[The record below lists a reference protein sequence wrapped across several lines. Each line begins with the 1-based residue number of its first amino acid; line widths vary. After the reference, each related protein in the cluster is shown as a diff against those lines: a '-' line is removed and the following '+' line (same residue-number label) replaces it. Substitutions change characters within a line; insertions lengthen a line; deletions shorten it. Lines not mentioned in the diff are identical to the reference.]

1 VFETVLGTPTGPQP
15 LLLTLGEM
23 PAHDADT
30 VTSLQAIADDAEMRE
45 LHILEDNSNR
55 AVLKGRGNKNT
66 DPNEA
71 VNLFLRKAKRKGD
84 KHFSKVVKAVKVF
97 LSARGFSNFVMR
109 LHLNWVPARS
119 RFSFEHGLHAD
130 AWKCALLEQ
139 EKKTARV
146 VAVVGLKY
154 SQEQWDAFRTQVQSL
169 HHVTPQMPGSDGPN
183 FVALVGK
190 VLYPWP
196 LFISSG
202 AQIAIAKK
210 KRKDYR
216 KLLVVAGASAE
227 ESEESEEE
235 QDDGDE

>member
-1 VFETVLGTPTGPQP
+1 MLQPVDDGLRLYHTAGNGSFDATLSWVIVVDASKEVVSAPSDLEMAEPVLPSQADIQMAFETVLGTPTGPQP

-30 VTSLQAIADDAEMRE
+30 EACLQAIANDAEMRG

-66 DPNEA
+66 DPNAA
-71 VNLFLRKAKRKGD
+71 VNLFLHKAKSKGS
-84 KHFSKVVKAVKVF
+84 KHFSKVVKAVKAF
-97 LSARGFSNFVMR
+97 LIARGFSNFVMR
-109 LHLNWVPARS
+109 IHLNWVTARS

-154 SQEQWDAFRTQVQSL
+154 TQEQWDAFRT
-169 HHVTPQMPGSDGPN
+169 
-183 FVALVGK
+183 
-190 VLYPWP
+190 
-196 LFISSG
+196 
-202 AQIAIAKK
+202 
-210 KRKDYR
+210 
-216 KLLVVAGASAE
+216 
-227 ESEESEEE
+227 
-235 QDDGDE
+235 